1 MVAAY
6 PLVSIL
12 VALAVGVS
20 LFPSLGGWAV
30 LVALIAAN
38 VAGAGVALALAAAK
52 RNRDAA
58 ATDRMVADLR
68 SVLVSAQSRDA
79 EVEPVRSA
87 GRRVA

>member
-6 PLVSIL
+6 PLVSIS
-12 VALAVGVS
+12 VALAVGIA

-38 VAGAGVALALAAAK
+38 VAGAVVALALAAAK
-52 RNRDAA
+52 RNRDSA
-58 ATDRMVADLR
+58 ATERMVADLR
-68 SVLVSAQSRDA
+68 SVLASAQSRDA
-79 EVEPVRSA
+79 EVEPAQSA